1 MTAGSWKKALWG
13 IGNKLRGVHGA
24 DATIRPEDL
33 AARLAA
39 GATPKLLDTRSE
51 REFHRS
57 RVPGAVLIPHRELPD
72 RLAEVPAAKDE
83 ELIVYCEAGV
93 RAAVAEEFLREMGWT
108 RLVHLH
114 GDMAV
119 WRALRLPVEE
129 G

>member
-1 MTAGSWKKALWG
+1 MTAGGWKKAVFG

-24 DATIRPEDL
+24 DETIRPEQL
-33 AARLAA
+33 ADRLEA
-39 GATPKLLDTRSE
+39 GERPKLLDTRSE

-57 RVPGAVLIPHRELPD
+57 RVPGAVLIPHKELPD
-72 RLAEVPAAKDE
+72 RLDEVPAAKDE

-93 RAAVAEEFLREMGWT
+93 RAAVAEEFLREQGWT
-108 RLVHLH
+108 KLVHLH
-114 GDMAV
+114 GDMAT